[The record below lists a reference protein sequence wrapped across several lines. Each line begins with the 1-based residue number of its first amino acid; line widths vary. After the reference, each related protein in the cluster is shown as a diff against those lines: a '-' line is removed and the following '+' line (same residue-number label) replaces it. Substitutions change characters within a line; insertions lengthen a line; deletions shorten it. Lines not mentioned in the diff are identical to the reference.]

1 MHHVTPGAPGSLKI
15 AKAQAKRLRAALN
28 ASSLLRAELVH
39 GHALELVAKAHGFE
53 SWGHLVAATPADAPP
68 GAAVADDP
76 NGPQHGLVSAGYLF
90 RLLLRVSGEALG
102 SPTSNALLARM
113 AEIIPLSCGDSAE
126 NRKVCAWVG
135 ADGPLPWEATLVPTR
150 GFRFIGRSGSPFDD
164 LTTRGLEVLDQEIAP
179 NQNMMSRRSLFFTT
193 SDLPGV
199 WSYWEEVRDMSP
211 AKKAAL
217 LDGQHALVKSFTLS
231 AAMIAAREV
240 DPDLLPLVGP
250 GGDCEKLL
258 ARFGLPGVQMRLPG
272 DALPWLAGLL
282 VTRAKNAA
290 SQGDAA
296 ASARPVSA
304 FVSAAEMGGPLEA
317 LLAQTRSLGLHL
329 FVWPDNRMDRDYVSE
344 RVLPNVG
351 SVVSTRASRFPPR
364 VARRL

>member
-1 MHHVTPGAPGSLKI
+1 
-15 AKAQAKRLRAALN
+15 
-28 ASSLLRAELVH
+28 
-39 GHALELVAKAHGFE
+39 
-53 SWGHLVAATPADAPP
+53 
-68 GAAVADDP
+68 
-76 NGPQHGLVSAGYLF
+76 
-90 RLLLRVSGEALG
+90 
-102 SPTSNALLARM
+102 
-113 AEIIPLSCGDSAE
+113 
-126 NRKVCAWVG
+126 
-135 ADGPLPWEATLVPTR
+135 
-150 GFRFIGRSGSPFDD
+150 
-164 LTTRGLEVLDQEIAP
+164 
-179 NQNMMSRRSLFFTT
+179 
-193 SDLPGV
+193 
-199 WSYWEEVRDMSP
+199 
-211 AKKAAL
+211 
-217 LDGQHALVKSFTLS
+217 
-231 AAMIAAREV
+231 
-240 DPDLLPLVGP
+240 
-250 GGDCEKLL
+250 
-258 ARFGLPGVQMRLPG
+258 MRLPG